1 MAMYLAFYVAFEAGK
16 SLLRR
21 EEPETSV
28 VSIVLSVVSES
39 GFNNFLHVA
48 PHGARAIFPQ
58 SRVGVT
64 N

>member
-48 PHGARAIFPQ
+48 PHGAMAIFLRFP
-58 SRVGVT
+58 VGVT